1 MEEVLFRRSKNYEII
16 PLKKDEQMVAETVL
30 ETKFEDTLRSSTLLD
45 ILNDIIK
52 EEGKNY
58 QKLLSITTKDIDVL
72 QKQKLEIIPVS
83 HHSLASA
90 IQTRMRLAEKKPK
103 IIFLEASEDFQKL
116 LPDLKH
122 CTLPVAFQGFV
133 RKSNTIKPDRLPIAC
148 YAVNTEASAEY
159 QAIKYAS
166 ENANTE
172 VVFVDASCEQRIL
185 WQLKF
190 KDTKVEETQE
200 AELGLSSENQIHLN
214 TADLLPS
221 REEFVDL
228 LISKAGVSHF
238 SEWWLDIVENT
249 LLDTSYENFR
259 QIMTLIGSVFRRLGS
274 EDNVESITK
283 HRDSFMWNKIK
294 DVLSR
299 KKVQPDD
306 CIFICGA
313 SHAIKMVEE
322 WGMNGKTSKNKV
334 VDTSNWKYGLVQSD
348 FLSVDA
354 QFGQLPGVT
363 GEIDA
368 RWNAIKSKMYLVKPQ
383 DPSKLLEK
391 YSISQHDQL
400 VRWAIDVVKR
410 ARKEGYLTSPADSIE
425 IVRTTYRFKELRN
438 RPYISKLDFIEA
450 ATTCIEKDDPYL
462 PKIEDLIG
470 KILFINKMGK
480 VGYHALPPLAQDVM
494 DRLAFLKVPQKY
506 TRIKR
511 ILYDLRKEPQYQ
523 PISELLWLLKFLEVN
538 VTPIVGQK
546 KLGIQDNQESWDLYL
561 FKQQNPLIRLAYEG
575 ISVEEVFRNRVV
587 KTITKKSKPVEILK
601 SIHTI
606 LTYLDNND
614 LSLNYLNKMLLDS
627 TFDLR
632 FENPMELYNLTIEI
646 LNFYRTQKTGVPQWF
661 NNYIL
666 TAYRAYCQELASAAD
681 DSTISTESIA
691 TIFNFIFKVESIA
704 LAQGASRN
712 ELELAFILI
721 NRLKLPLGKKAVVL
735 AAESLLNHEKE
746 KELKMM
752 VAKTFW
758 NPLTIQTLS
767 DLLAGVVYA
776 TNFAPNAVNIIIELL
791 DQCFRKLDNN
801 LLFQWLPLLI
811 DNFSELNR
819 EYIKQIEVVVKR
831 YYKGSTT
838 EIEKMDLWY
847 DEDYY
852 DSVAGKTKA
861 AKAQQAA
868 ISKPVTSI
876 EPTTE
881 LGSFLQE
888 NPSTV
893 SQLAILAG
901 IQQGWDTIVEQ
912 ELEIE
917 DVEQPKIEIQE
928 VNYLGKLIN
937 QYSESVNAIKNLQ
950 NVDLEF
956 VGSEITK
963 QTDVRKTDVRKTE
976 VKKEDEGG
984 VSAILNEYDDTLKE
998 IKKLGEEIE

>member
-1 MEEVLFRRSKNYEII
+1 
-16 PLKKDEQMVAETVL
+16 MVVETVL
-30 ETKFEDTLRSSTLLD
+30 ETKFEETLRSSTLLD
-45 ILNDIIK
+45 ILKDIIK
-52 EEGKNY
+52 EEGENY
-58 QKLLSITTKDIDVL
+58 QELLSITTKDIDVL

-90 IQTRMRLAEKKPK
+90 IHTRMRLAEKKPK
-103 IIFLEASEDFQKL
+103 IIFLETSEDFQKL

-133 RKSNTIKPDRLPIAC
+133 RKSNTIKPERLPIAC

-159 QAIKYAS
+159 QAIKYAT

-172 VVFVDASCEQRIL
+172 IVFVDASCEQRII

-190 KDTKVEETQE
+190 KDTEVEVEKTQE
-200 AELGLSSENQIHLN
+200 TELGISSENQIHFN

-221 REEFVDL
+221 REVFVNL
-228 LISKAGVSHF
+228 LVSKAGVSHF

-249 LLDTSYENFR
+249 LLDISYENFR

-274 EDNVESITK
+274 EDHVESITK
-283 HRDSFMWNKIK
+283 QRDSFMWNKIK
-294 DVLSR
+294 DVLSS
-299 KKVQPDD
+299 KKVQPAD
-306 CIFICGA
+306 CVFICGA

-322 WGMNGKTSKNKV
+322 WGIEGKKNKNKV
-334 VDTSNWKYGLVQSD
+334 VDVSNWKYGLIQSD

-368 RWNAIKSKMYLVKPQ
+368 RWNAIKSKMYLAKPQ
-383 DPSKLLEK
+383 DPSELLEK
-391 YSISQHDQL
+391 YSVSQHDQL

-410 ARKEGYLTSPADSIE
+410 ARNEGYLTSPADSIE
-425 IVRTTYRFKELRN
+425 IVKTTYRFKELRN

-462 PKIEDLIG
+462 TKIEDLIG
-470 KILFINKMGK
+470 KILFINKLGK

-494 DRLAFLKVPQKY
+494 DRLAFLKVPQNY

-511 ILYDLRKEPQYQ
+511 ILYDLKKEPHYQ
-523 PISELLWLLKFLEVN
+523 PVSDLLWLLKFLEVN

-587 KTITKKSKPVEILK
+587 KTITEKSKPVEILK

-614 LSLNYLNKMLLDS
+614 LSLHYLNKMLLNS
-627 TFDLR
+627 TYDLR
-632 FENPMELYNLTIEI
+632 FEDPMELYNLTIEI
-646 LNFYRTQKTGVPQWF
+646 LNFYRTQKAGVPQWF

-666 TAYRAYCQELASAAD
+666 TAYRSYCQELASAVE

-746 KELKMM
+746 TELKMM
-752 VAKTFW
+752 VARTFW

-767 DLLAGVVYA
+767 DLLAGVVYS

-811 DNFSELNR
+811 DNFTELKR

-831 YYKGSTT
+831 YYKGSTK
-838 EIEKMDLWY
+838 EIEQMDLWY
-847 DEDYY
+847 DADYY
-852 DSVAGKTKA
+852 DAVAGRTKV
-861 AKAQQAA
+861 AQAQEAV
-868 ISKPVTSI
+868 ISKPITSI

-881 LGSFLQE
+881 LGTFLQQ

-893 SQLAILAG
+893 SQLAMLSG
-901 IQQGWDTIVEQ
+901 IQQEWANSVKQDQ
-912 ELEIE
+912 ELEMEDIE
-917 DVEQPKIEIQE
+917 EQPKIEIQE

-937 QYSESVNAIKNLQ
+937 QYPESVNAIKSLQ

-956 VGSEITK
+956 VGSKISK
-963 QTDVRKTDVRKTE
+963 QTDVRKTE
-976 VKKEDEGG
+976 VKKTEIKKEGREG
-984 VSAILNEYDDTLKE
+984 VSAITNEYDDTLKE